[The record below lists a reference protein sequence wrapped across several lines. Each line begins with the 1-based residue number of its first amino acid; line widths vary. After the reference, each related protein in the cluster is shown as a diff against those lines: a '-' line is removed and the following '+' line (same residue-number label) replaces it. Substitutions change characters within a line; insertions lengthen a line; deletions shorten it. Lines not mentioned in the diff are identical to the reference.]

1 MCPTCHEPL
10 VAFELDGIEI
20 DRCVDCGGVW
30 LDAGEL
36 EGIAERAAARP
47 GALTTALA
55 QAKGDRHGKRR
66 CPRCRRKLRVIY
78 LEGDG
83 AEIELDRCP
92 RGDGLWLDRGEM
104 QSLIAAFGRGGRTDE
119 EEAVATFFADFYGK
133 KPISSAPKG

>member
-1 MCPTCHEPL
+1 MNPWLPSSSTASRSTA
-10 VAFELDGIEI
+10 VWIAAAFGWTPENWNGS
-20 DRCVDCGGVW
+20 R
-30 LDAGEL
+30 
-36 EGIAERAAARP
+36 ERAAARP
-47 GALTTALA
+47 GALTRALA

-104 QSLIAAFGRGGRTDE
+104 QSLIAAFGRGGRTGE

-133 KPISSAPKG
+133 KPTSSAPNG